1 MGGKTNE
8 INHSSLNLDG
18 ISFVLFPQASKPSLN
33 FNVSKMANSPLPFYT
48 PEEPSLNFNVSKMAN
63 SPLPFYTPEFFAQE
77 HNTMT
82 RPGVKPR
89 PSDFD
94 PGQFFSVGKGI
105 LQKLIISVSTLPFF
119 SI

>member
-1 MGGKTNE
+1 MREKTNE

-18 ISFVLFPQASKPSLN
+18 ISFALFPQASRPSLN
-33 FNVSKMANSPLPFYT
+33 FNISKMANSPLPFYT
-48 PEEPSLNFNVSKMAN
+48 S
-63 SPLPFYTPEFFAQE
+63 EFFAQE

-94 PGQFFSVGKGI
+94 PGQFFSLGKES
-105 LQKLIISVSTLPFF
+105 LQKLIISVSIFPFF
-119 SI
+119 SIRMRWLDS